1 MEGMISGRR
10 ESYNPIFVTRR
21 RNPIAVTCVGITRIA
36 MINVKATFL
45 AFKLISIKTICRKG

>member
-45 AFKLISIKTICRKG
+45 ALNS